1 MGFDAQA
8 FATAFLEG
16 QAVDIKARLKEAK
29 DEIKRRKELAR
40 TVGVSQ
46 FRKRTQLYETMKNQ
60 IMSLKQQG
68 MDQENLNLLM
78 DNPTALV
85 EVNDILKEHE
95 KTFKA
100 PMSAQAINSLI
111 KITGDYSPTTDTNGK
126 PLTLDQRLRRS
137 VGLYSD
143 NYDPKNID
151 PVEED
156 TNIFLSALNIG
167 AEERLM
173 AKQSKMDRTLMQMAE
188 EGDYVTQTMSPIRI
202 DYTKVEDIS
211 SLSAQRNEFLVYKN
225 EVIKKAQTRRSKLI
239 LEVEKALTDK
249 EKDKIDFELSELEK
263 HIDEAE
269 SSGSYETSFGF
280 GKLEEMFGVST
291 INEGYR
297 LTPNIDNN
305 TLINSRILE
314 QARAERESLAN
325 EGNNQGDN
333 NQGDNNQGDNNQ
345 GDGTQVNEVVT
356 TKSDLSG
363 LSKDQATD
371 IIIDMIKNGNL
382 VNGDTVKLPNGS
394 ILKISQPMIEDYK

>member
-1 MGFDAQA
+1 
-8 FATAFLEG
+8 ATAFLEG

-85 EVNDILKEHE
+85 EVSDILKEHE

-225 EVIKKAQTRRSKLI
+225 EVIKKAQTRLSKLI
-239 LEVEKALTDK
+239 LEAQKALTDK
-249 EKDKIDFELSELEK
+249 EKDKIDA
-263 HIDEAE
+263 EAGNLQGYINDAE
-269 SSGSYETSFGF
+269 DSGSYETSFGF
-280 GKLEEMFGVST
+280 GKLEDMFGVST

-333 NQGDNNQGDNNQ
+333 NQGDNNQGD
-345 GDGTQVNEVVT
+345 GTQVNEVVT
-356 TKSDLSG
+356 AKSDLSG
-363 LSKDQATD
+363 LSKDEATD

-394 ILKISQPMIEDYK
+394 ILKITQPMIEDYK